1 MSFELCYWVYLAT
14 VSGTVLSAS
23 FKKQDLFLSHEYSNF
38 SHFVEINEH
47 HADRTQGIISAINY
61 MSDESYPIVM
71 VDNRRPQK
79 YTNLIAFFFFLFHM
93 MLPVMVIHSETSAV
107 NLLALGNRQHS

>member
-1 MSFELCYWVYLAT
+1 M
-14 VSGTVLSAS
+14 SAS
-23 FKKQDLFLSHEYSNF
+23 FRKHNLFLSHEHSNF

-61 MSDESYPIVM
+61 MSDESYPTVM

-79 YTNLIAFFFFLFHM
+79 YTNFIAFFPF
-93 MLPVMVIHSETSAV
+93 PYATSSD
-107 NLLALGNRQHS
+107 GNPE

>member
-79 YTNLIAFFFFLFHM
+79 YTNLIAFFFSFPYDASSDGDLQWNISCK
-93 MLPVMVIHSETSAV
+93 P
-107 NLLALGNRQHS
+107 LGFGK